1 MLRAFLFVMGTGLE
15 QRRTTPL
22 SQHEKL
28 DLLMQEYQAL
38 YALVSFRNSSME
50 RRVPIAGATL
60 AAFLGAA
67 TVLPMEARVIY
78 LVGLPIALLY
88 FLRTTI
94 NHARSVEDAL
104 RRIDEIEHIVNA
116 RAEEELLTFQSTHP
130 SRFRAVGG
138 RTGRESVRAVFV
150 TCILMLLAGAFLYHH
165 TAPLDSLTTRLYDV
179 YVALSALWLL
189 GDMLA
194 LRRYRYQKQ
203 PSDVSRVVTR

>member
-1 MLRAFLFVMGTGLE
+1 
-15 QRRTTPL
+15 
-22 SQHEKL
+22 
-28 DLLMQEYQAL
+28 MQEYQAL

-67 TVLPMEARVIY
+67 TVLPVEARLIY
-78 LVGLPIALLY
+78 LVGLPIALLF

-116 RAEEELLTFQSTHP
+116 RAGEELLTFQSTHP
-130 SRFRAVGG
+130 SRYRTVGG

-150 TCILMLLAGAFLYHH
+150 TCVLMLVAGVFLFHQ
-165 TAPLDSLTTRLYDV
+165 TATLRSPAPMLYDAFVAIAALLLV
-179 YVALSALWLL
+179 YY
-189 GDMLA
+189 MLE
-194 LRRYRYQKQ
+194 LRRYRYRKQ
-203 PSDVSRVVTR
+203 PSDVPRIRVAG

>member
-1 MLRAFLFVMGTGLE
+1 MDARQVQT
-15 QRRTTPL
+15 L
-22 SQHEKL
+22 SEHEKTQ
-28 DLLMQEYQAL
+28 LLMQEYQAL

-67 TVLPMEARVIY
+67 TVLPVEARLIY
-78 LVGLPIALLY
+78 LVGLPIALLF

-116 RAEEELLTFQSTHP
+116 RAGEELLTFQSTHP
-130 SRFRAVGG
+130 SRHRAVGG

-150 TCILMLLAGAFLYHH
+150 TCVLMLVAGVFLFHQ
-165 TAPLDSLTTRLYDV
+165 TATLRSPAPLLYDAFVAIAALLLV
-179 YVALSALWLL
+179 YY
-189 GDMLA
+189 MLE
-194 LRRYRYQKQ
+194 LRRYRYRKQ
-203 PSDVSRVVTR
+203 PSDVPRIRVVD